1 MTYMDEEFLE
11 NDLDWFLCD
20 RDGFVAHFATG
31 GKGPVPLGIRK
42 YLDNYDLVFNYF
54 LSLEPFS
61 VADVV
66 VDNVPHFLDEIQ
78 KESYLSPFI
87 KMSHIGLFSYD
98 FKDGYYKLI
107 SKPKRP
113 LEYDEL
119 SDFIKRIIFVSS
131 EKFS

>member
-1 MTYMDEEFLE
+1 M
-11 NDLDWFLCD
+11 
-20 RDGFVAHFATG
+20 
-31 GKGPVPLGIRK
+31 PVEIRK
-42 YLDNYDLVFNYF
+42 SLDNYDLVFDYF

-61 VADVV
+61 EADVV

-87 KMSHIGLFSYD
+87 KMSRIGLFSYD
-98 FKDGYYKLI
+98 FKDGNYKLI

-113 LEYDEL
+113 LKYDEL
-119 SDFIKRIIFVSS
+119 SDFIKEIIFVSP